1 MTARSR
7 KTLADAKDES
17 GSMTDPANYETILTV
32 IESAIKL
39 TRQNPRSGEPTPS
52 DDYTAWVILQELRR
66 AGWTIIRS

>member
-1 MTARSR
+1 
-7 KTLADAKDES
+7 
-17 GSMTDPANYETILTV
+17 MTDPTNYEAIIAV

-39 TRQNPRSGEPTPS
+39 TRQNPKSGEPTPS